1 MSTHKNIDKICCVVL
16 AFVLVF
22 TSIFMYVGVTRANSL
37 GSFGEGTS
45 LGYENRLFD
54 TSYVHKINI
63 EMDDWDGFIEE
74 CKNEEYSA
82 CTITIDGEKYANI
95 GIRAKGNSSLTQ
107 VDSLNSSRYSF
118 KVELDHYQD
127 GSSYYGLDKFCLNN
141 IIQDNTYMKDYVSYQ
156 LMNQFGVNAPL
167 CSYAYIT
174 VNGQDWGLYLA
185 VEGVEDSFLKRNYG
199 DDFGNLYKPD
209 SMNMGGG
216 RGNGKKFNQEDME
229 KMKETLS
236 SDMQDGKMPK
246 MPSESQMSEM
256 EKNKAVPDDALSEKL
271 EEMSQQISQEKE
283 NENTKSGEGY
293 DFGKDKRKDGRK
305 GFGSDDV
312 SLIYS
317 DNNTDSYS
325 NIFDNAKT
333 DVTKSDKERLI
344 SSIKQMNEKENIEEV
359 VDVEQV
365 IRYFVVHNFLCN
377 FDSYTGSM
385 IHNYYLYEKD
395 GKMSMIP
402 WDYNLAF
409 GGFMSGGNATSLVNY
424 PIDSPVSGGTTD
436 SRPMLAWI
444 FSNDTYTKLYHDYFN
459 RFIAQCFDNE
469 YVTTLIEQ
477 ANRLISPYVKKDP
490 TKFCT
495 YEEFESGVSTLEQF
509 CKLRASSIKGQL
521 AGTIPSTSDG
531 QEENKNSLV
540 DASSVKISDMGSQGG
555 KGGFREKETTKIEN
569 GEDIADIKAGE
580 ARKNTEGIENV
591 KDSEIKENTEE
602 KQNR

>member
-22 TSIFMYVGVTRANSL
+22 TSVFMYVGVTRANSL
-37 GSFGEGTS
+37 GSFCEGTS

-54 TSYVHKINI
+54 ISYVHKINI

-229 KMKETLS
+229 KMKEKFS
-236 SDMQDGKMPK
+236 SDMQDGKIPQMPT
-246 MPSESQMSEM
+246 ESQMSEM
-256 EKNKAVPDDALSEKL
+256 EKNKAVPNDALSEKL
-271 EEMSQQISQEKE
+271 EEISQQISQEKE
-283 NENTKSGEGY
+283 NENTKSGEGD

-317 DNNTDSYS
+317 DDNTDSYS

-385 IHNYYLYEKD
+385 IHNYYLYEKN

-555 KGGFREKETTKIEN
+555 KGGFRKKEKTKIEN
-569 GEDIADIKAGE
+569 GEDIED
-580 ARKNTEGIENV
+580 V